1 MTPLASISATTD
13 SGAVTNMRTPAA
25 TFFPSMASAI
35 SVNSW
40 AESCGALNTT
50 MSGCAKSAS

>member
-1 MTPLASISATTD
+1 
-13 SGAVTNMRTPAA
+13 MRTPAA